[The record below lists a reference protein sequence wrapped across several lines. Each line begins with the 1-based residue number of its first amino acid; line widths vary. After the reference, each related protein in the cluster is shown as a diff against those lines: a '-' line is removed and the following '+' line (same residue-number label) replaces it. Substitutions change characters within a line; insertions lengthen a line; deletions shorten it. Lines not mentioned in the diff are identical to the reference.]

1 MASKRNTQYDIQD
14 VQWDDEEMKQRIE
27 ERRRKSSISRRRR
40 KALTLVV
47 IVAVFAMLATMC
59 GKDIVRLKAENR
71 ALKKQQIAL
80 EQQRDELKE
89 ELKVTNSQE
98 YIREQAKK
106 QLNLLNPG
114 EILFTFD
121 EEEPEENADKDEKTE
136 KSDKSDKS
144 DKDKDKDKDGGSD
157 G

>member
-1 MASKRNTQYDIQD
+1 MAKKRKSQFDTQE
-14 VQWDDEEMKQRIE
+14 VQWDDEELKQRIE
-27 ERRRKSSISRRRR
+27 ERRRQNTVRTRRR
-40 KALTLVV
+40 KLLTLIIGV
-47 IVAVFAMLATMC
+47 IVFAMLATMC

-80 EQQRDELKE
+80 EQQRDELQQ
-89 ELKVTNSQE
+89 ELKNANNQE

-106 QLNLLNPG
+106 QLRLLNPG

-121 EEEPEENADKDEKTE
+121 EEEPEEKAETEETEESKKT
-136 KSDKSDKS
+136 DKS
-144 DKDKDKDKDGGSD
+144 DKDDKDKDGDSD

>member
-1 MASKRNTQYDIQD
+1 MAKKRYTQYDTRE
-14 VQWDDEEMKQRIE
+14 VHWDDEEMQKRVD
-27 ERRRKSSISRRRR
+27 ERRRKSTSRRIRR
-40 KALTLVV
+40 KALTLILVV
-47 IVAVFAMLATMC
+47 AAFSVLATMC

-71 ALKKQQIAL
+71 ALKRQQIAL
-80 EQQRDELKE
+80 EQQRAELQE
-89 ELKVTNSQE
+89 ELRNANNQE

-121 EEEPEENADKDEKTE
+121 EEEPPAEAEPAKETEETE
-136 KSDKSDKS
+136 K
-144 DKDKDKDKDGGSD
+144 KDKEKDGGSD

>member
-27 ERRRKSSISRRRR
+27 ERRRKSSVSRRRR

-71 ALKKQQIAL
+71 ALRRQQIAL
-80 EQQRDELKE
+80 EQQRDELQQ
-89 ELKVTNSQE
+89 ELKNANNQE

-106 QLNLLNPG
+106 QLRLLNPG

-121 EEEPEENADKDEKTE
+121 EEEPEEAVETEETEKTDKAE
-136 KSDKSDKS
+136 ESDKA
-144 DKDKDKDKDGGSD
+144 DKDKDGGSD

>member
-1 MASKRNTQYDIQD
+1 MR
-14 VQWDDEEMKQRIE
+14 QRIE
-27 ERRRKSSISRRRR
+27 ERRRANAVRRRR
-40 KALTLVV
+40 KKVLTLFAV
-47 IVAVFAMLATMC
+47 IVAFVFLGTMC

-80 EQQRDELKE
+80 EQQRDELQE
-89 ELKVTNSQE
+89 ELKNANNQE

-106 QLNLLNPG
+106 QLRLLNPG

-121 EEEPEENADKDEKTE
+121 EEEAQEDAEETE
-136 KSDKSDKS
+136 KSEEDKKS
-144 DKDKDKDKDGGSD
+144 DKDKDGDSD

>member
-1 MASKRNTQYDIQD
+1 MARKRNTQFDTQN
-14 VQWDDEEMKQRIE
+14 VQWEDEEMRQRIE
-27 ERRRKSSISRRRR
+27 QRRRLNAAKRRRK
-40 KALTLVV
+40 KVLTLFAV
-47 IVAVFAMLATMC
+47 IVAFVFLGTMC

-80 EQQRDELKE
+80 EQQRDELQE
-89 ELKVTNSQE
+89 ELKNANNQE

-106 QLNLLNPG
+106 QLRLLNPG

-121 EEEPEENADKDEKTE
+121 EEEPQEEAEETE
-136 KSDKSDKS
+136 KSEEDKKS
-144 DKDKDKDKDGGSD
+144 DKDKDGDSD

>member
-14 VQWDDEEMKQRIE
+14 VQWDDEELKQRIE

-40 KALTLVV
+40 KALTRVV

-71 ALKKQQIAL
+71 ALKQQQIAL
-80 EQQRDELKE
+80 EEQREELQQELK
-89 ELKVTNSQE
+89 NANNQE

-106 QLNLLNPG
+106 QLRLLNPG

-121 EEEPEENADKDEKTE
+121 EEEPEEKAETEETEESKKT
-136 KSDKSDKS
+136 DKS
-144 DKDKDKDKDGGSD
+144 DKDDKDKDGDSD